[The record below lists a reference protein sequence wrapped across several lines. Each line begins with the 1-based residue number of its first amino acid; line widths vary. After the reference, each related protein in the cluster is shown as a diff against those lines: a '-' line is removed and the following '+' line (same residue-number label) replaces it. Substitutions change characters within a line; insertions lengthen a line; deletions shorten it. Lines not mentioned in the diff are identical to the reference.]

1 MFYPKKK
8 STFSKDI
15 ESNGHELYKV
25 CEREEINEYT
35 GEK

>member
-1 MFYPKKK
+1 MFYPQKK